1 MADQA
6 NKGGAPAQAPEDAF
20 QAPPG
25 LYSAEWFAAQG
36 PMQLKDGVWVAPAL
50 AAAPLSSSTRA
61 GAHKPRNMR
70 EKREQEAQEKAAHPH
85 AAPAAQ
91 HSAAG

>member
-1 MADQA
+1 MADEP
-6 NKGGAPAQAPEDAF
+6 KKTETPPGGPDASF

-36 PMQLKDGVWVAPAL
+36 PMQLRDGVWVAPAL
-50 AAAPLSSSTRA
+50 GGAPFSSSTRA

-70 EKREQEAQEKAAHPH
+70 EKREQEAREKAAHH
-85 AAPAAQ
+85 APPAAE